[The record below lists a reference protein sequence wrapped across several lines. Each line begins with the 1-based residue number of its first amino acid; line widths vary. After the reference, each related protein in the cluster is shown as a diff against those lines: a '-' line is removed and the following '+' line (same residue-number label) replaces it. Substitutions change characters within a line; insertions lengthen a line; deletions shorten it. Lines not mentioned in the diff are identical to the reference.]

1 MDPLIDFEI
10 PDIDEEVFIRI
21 PETEGFINK
30 NGLLYR
36 HDTYEFKDV
45 KKNKINNGSIK
56 FKINGKT
63 YILNTV
69 IKKLFGYNKYM
80 NGNIKNIDNEII
92 EINNEIFKQIPETNV
107 YLSKCGKL
115 FKNNEIINVNDNLT
129 KRFKIN
135 GKRYYL
141 RKTIK
146 QLFNDNQ
153 NEIKP
158 KRKQKDKK
166 EFEQKI
172 IESGFYQGK
181 PILKDIPDDM
191 KQLKEYR
198 NIQLKDCYYYSTIKF
213 GLYYKIKDTNQFYEL
228 QNKYPEY
235 TTKYNGERKYY
246 NVKTIN
252 NKQIPIT
259 LNIFHI

>member
-1 MDPLIDFEI
+1 MCQKIDFEI

-36 HDTYEFKDV
+36 HDTFEFKDV
-45 KKNKINNGSIK
+45 TKNKKHNGSIT

-63 YILNTV
+63 YFLNTV
-69 IKKLFGYNKYM
+69 IKKLFGEQLD
-80 NGNIKNIDNEII
+80 IKNIPTI

-115 FKNNEIINVNDNLT
+115 FKNNEIININNY
-129 KRFKIN
+129 KCGRFKIN

-141 RKTIK
+141 KKTINK
-146 QLFNDNQ
+146 LFNETL

-158 KRKQKDKK
+158 KTKLKDNK
-166 EFEQKI
+166 EIEQQI
-172 IESGFYQGK
+172 INNGIYHNK
-181 PILKDIPDDM
+181 PILKDIPNDL
-191 KQLKEYR
+191 KQLKEYK
-198 NIQLKDCYYYSTIKF
+198 NTQLKDCYYYSLIKF
-213 GLYYKIKDTNQFYEL
+213 GLYHKIKDTNQYYEL
-228 QNKYPEY
+228 KNKYPEF
-235 TTKYNGERKYY
+235 TEKYNYTRKYY
-246 NVKTIN
+246 NVKTIY

-259 LNIFHI
+259 LNICLL